1 MKDPAATQ
9 KNDPLRLER
18 GLKIFLERVM
28 VMLCACVF
36 HAL

>member
-18 GLKIFLERVM
+18 GLKTILERDM

-36 HAL
+36 NAL